1 MRAPAIHPQSGF
13 TYLGLM
19 AIVVILGILLTT
31 AVRVWSTVEQH
42 EREIQL
48 LWVGHAYRMAI
59 ASYFVHGHQYPQTLQ
74 QLLVDDRTPVPL
86 HHLRSL
92 YVDPMTGTAD
102 WTLIMTP
109 SGTGIMGV
117 VSSSQA
123 TPLKRRG
130 FDIEDAFNDTDC
142 YCSWRFVY
150 YANRYLR
157 TWGEAATAPAT
168 PAGAPGQPSSPSPLK
183 SFPLTPSPLT
193 PRGGSP
199 PPEPPTTP

>member
-1 MRAPAIHPQSGF
+1 
-13 TYLGLM
+13 
-19 AIVVILGILLTT
+19 
-31 AVRVWSTVEQH
+31 
-42 EREIQL
+42 
-48 LWVGHAYRMAI
+48 
-59 ASYFVHGHQYPQTLQ
+59 
-74 QLLVDDRTPVPL
+74 VPL